1 MYELLNTIDSPRDLK
16 RLAVDQLPQLCGE
29 LRHFIIEQ
37 MSHSAGHFAASLGV
51 VELTVAI
58 HYVYDTPYDKLV
70 WDVGHQAYGHK
81 ILTGRRDAFPTNRK
95 LGGLSGFPN
104 IFESDYDAFGVGHS
118 STSVSAALGMAIAAR
133 LSGQKRRH
141 VVAVIGD
148 GALTGGEAF
157 EALNNM
163 ASASPDMLVILND
176 NNMAIDKVTGGMS
189 QYLLDISTSGLY
201 NRLRNKISQYLD
213 RKNDSATGHNSFITK
228 LNNSLKNLVNH
239 QTNMF
244 EGLNIR
250 YFGPTDGHD
259 VRYLVSILRDLKRI
273 GGPKMLH
280 VITVKGKGFKAAEQD
295 PTKWHAVGRGFDPET
310 GEPVGAAAP
319 SSPRPPRFQDV
330 FGETIVELARAN
342 SSILGITPA
351 MPSGCSLNVMMR
363 EMPDRCFDVGIA
375 EQHAVTFAAGLA
387 ISGYTPFCNIYSTFA
402 QRALDQVI
410 HDVALQRLHVV
421 FCFDRGGLVGADGAT
436 HHGVFDVA
444 MLRPIPN
451 LVLMSPMTEP
461 ELRNMMFTAQDPGL
475 GPVVI
480 RYPRGEGSTV
490 DWRTPMRKVEIGTG
504 RKLRDGA
511 DVALLSYGPIGVE
524 AEAVADA
531 LEAQGIS
538 AAHYDLR
545 FAKPLDKAL
554 LDEALSAHRL
564 VVTMEDGAREG
575 GVGSAVVEYAMDC
588 GYGCRVVRVGVP
600 DVFVAHGSVAEL
612 YRECGMDV
620 ESVVGLVREHLG
632 RLSAPQP
639 PLVEHFC

>member
-319 SSPRPPRFQDV
+319 SSLRPPRFQDV

-612 YRECGMDV
+612 YRECGMDA
-620 ESVVGLVREHLG
+620 ESVVSLVREHLG

>member
-1 MYELLNTIDSPRDLK
+1 MYELLNTIDSPGDLK

-58 HYVYDTPYDKLV
+58 HYVFDTPYDKLV

-104 IFESDYDAFGVGHS
+104 IFESEYDAFGVGHS

-228 LNNSLKNLVNH
+228 LNNSLKNLANH

-259 VRYLVSILRDLKRI
+259 VRYLVSILRDLRRI

-295 PTKWHAVGRGFDPET
+295 PTKWHAVGRNFDPET
-310 GEPVGAAAP
+310 GDPVEAAAP

-451 LVLMSPMTEP
+451 LVLMSPMDEP
-461 ELRNMMFTAQDPGL
+461 ELRNMMFTAQDPAL

-490 DWRTPMRKVEIGTG
+490 EWRTPMCRVEIGTG

-531 LEAQGIS
+531 LQALGIS

-545 FAKPLDKAL
+545 FAKPLDKRL
-554 LDEALSAHRL
+554 LDEVLDAHSL
-564 VVTMEDGAREG
+564 VVTLEDGARDG

-588 GYGCRVVRVGVP
+588 GSRCRIVRVGVP
-600 DVFVAHGSVAEL
+600 DEFVAHGSVAEL
-612 YRECGMDV
+612 YRECGMDA
-620 ESVVGLVREHLG
+620 ESVVRLVCKHLG

-639 PLVEHFC
+639 PLVEHLC

>member
-319 SSPRPPRFQDV
+319 SSLRPPRFQDV

>member
-37 MSHSAGHFAASLGV
+37 MSHSPGHFAASLGV

-259 VRYLVSILRDLKRI
+259 VRYLVSILRDLRRI

-295 PTKWHAVGRGFDPET
+295 PTKWHAVGRNFDPET
-310 GEPVGAAAP
+310 GEPVEAAAP

-402 QRALDQVI
+402 QRTLDQII

-451 LVLMSPMTEP
+451 LVLMSPMDEP
-461 ELRNMMFTAQDPGL
+461 ELRNMMFTAQDPAL

-490 DWRTPMRKVEIGTG
+490 DWRTPMRRVEIGTG

-531 LEAQGIS
+531 LEALGIS

-545 FAKPLDKAL
+545 FAKPLDKTL
-554 LDEALSAHRL
+554 LDEALAAHSL
-564 VVTMEDGAREG
+564 VVTMEDGARDG
-575 GVGSAVVEYAMDC
+575 GVGSAVVEHAMER
-588 GYGCRVVRVGVP
+588 GCRCRIVRVGVP
-600 DVFVAHGSVAEL
+600 DEFVAHGSVAEL
-612 YRECGMDV
+612 YRECGMDA
-620 ESVVGLVREHLG
+620 ESVVSLVRKELG

>member
-189 QYLLDISTSGLY
+189 QYLLDISTSSLY

-259 VRYLVSILRDLKRI
+259 VRYLVSILRDLRRI

-295 PTKWHAVGRGFDPET
+295 PTKWHAVGRDFDPET
-310 GEPVGAAAP
+310 GEPVEAAAP

-451 LVLMSPMTEP
+451 LVLMSPMDEP
-461 ELRNMMFTAQDPGL
+461 ELRNMMFTAQDPAL

-490 DWRTPMRKVEIGTG
+490 DWRTPMRRVEIGTG

-531 LEAQGIS
+531 LEALGIS

-545 FAKPLDKAL
+545 FAKPLDRTL
-554 LDEALSAHRL
+554 LDEALAAHSL
-564 VVTMEDGAREG
+564 VVTMEDGARDG
-575 GVGSAVVEYAMDC
+575 GVGSAVVEHAMER
-588 GYGCRVVRVGVP
+588 GCRCRIVRVGVP
-600 DVFVAHGSVAEL
+600 DEFVAHGSVAEL
-612 YRECGMDV
+612 YRECGMDA
-620 ESVVGLVREHLG
+620 ESVVSLVRKELG

>member
-16 RLAVDQLPQLCGE
+16 RLAVGQLPQLCGE

-104 IFESDYDAFGVGHS
+104 IFESEYDAFGVGHS

-133 LSGQKRRH
+133 LGGQKRRH

-148 GALTGGEAF
+148 GALTGGEAY

-163 ASASPDMLVILND
+163 ATASPDMLVILND

-201 NRLRNKISQYLD
+201 NRVRNKISQYLD

-273 GGPKMLH
+273 RGPKMLH

-310 GEPVGAAAP
+310 GEPAESAAP

-330 FGETIVELARAN
+330 FGETLLELARAN

-351 MPSGCSLNVMMR
+351 MPSGCSLNIMMR

-436 HHGVFDVA
+436 HHGVFDIA

-451 LVLMSPMTEP
+451 LVLMSPMDEP

-490 DWRTPMRKVEIGTG
+490 DWRAPMRRVEIGRG

-511 DVALLSYGPIGVE
+511 DVALLSYGPMGVE

-531 LEAQGIS
+531 LGALGIA

-545 FAKPLDKAL
+545 FAKPLDTAL
-554 LDEALSAHRL
+554 LDEALSTHRL
-564 VVTMEDGAREG
+564 VVTMEDGVRSG
-575 GVGSAVVEYAMDC
+575 GVGSAVVEHAMER
-588 GYGCRVVRVGVP
+588 GYRCRVVRVGAP
-600 DVFVAHGSVAEL
+600 DEFVAHGSVAEL
-612 YRECGMDV
+612 YRECGMDA
-620 ESVVGLVREHLG
+620 ESVVALVRKELG

>member
-1 MYELLNTIDSPRDLK
+1 MEQTYPLLSTIDTPADLK
-16 RLAVDQLPQLCGE
+16 KLSVEQLPQLCDE

-37 MSHSAGHFAASLGV
+37 MSHAPGHFAASLGV

-58 HYVYDTPYDKLV
+58 HYVFDTPYDKLV

-81 ILTGRRDAFPTNRK
+81 ILTGRRKVFHTNRK
-95 LGGLSGFPN
+95 RGGISGFPN
-104 IFESDYDAFGVGHS
+104 IFESEYDAFGVGHS

-133 LSGQKRRH
+133 LSGEKRH

-163 ASASPDMLVILND
+163 AAASPDMLVILND

-189 QYLLDISTSGLY
+189 QYLLDISTSSLY
-201 NRLRNKISQYLD
+201 NRLRNKMSQYLD

-228 LNNSLKNLVNH
+228 LNNSLKNLINH

-259 VRYLVSILRDLKRI
+259 VKYLVSILRDLKRI

-295 PTKWHAVGRGFDPET
+295 PTKWHAVGRSFDIET
-310 GEPVGAAAP
+310 GDPLTPPSQAP
-319 SSPRPPRFQDV
+319 HPPRFQDV
-330 FGETIVELARAN
+330 FGETILELARKN
-342 SSILGITPA
+342 DKILGITPA
-351 MPSGCSLNVMMR
+351 MPSGCSLSVMMR
-363 EMPDRCFDVGIA
+363 EVPDRCFDVGIA

-387 ISGYTPFCNIYSTFA
+387 VSGYTPYCNIYSTFA
-402 QRALDQVI
+402 QRAFDQVI

-421 FCFDRGGLVGADGAT
+421 FCFDRAGLVGADGAT

-444 MLRPIPN
+444 MLRPVPN
-451 LVLMSPMTEP
+451 LTIMSPMDEP
-461 ELRNMMFTAQDPGL
+461 ELRNMMFTAQDPSL
-475 GPVVI
+475 GAIVI

-490 DWRTPMRKVEIGTG
+490 DWRTPMTKIEMGRG
-504 RKLRDGA
+504 RKLRDGE
-511 DVALLSYGPIGVE
+511 DVALLSLGPIGVE
-524 AEAVADA
+524 ARQVADGLKA
-531 LEAQGIS
+531 YGIS

-545 FAKPLDKAL
+545 FAKPLDAAL
-554 LDEALSAHRL
+554 LHEAMGKFRL
-564 VVTMEDGAREG
+564 IVTMEDGAREG
-575 GVGSAVVEYAMDC
+575 GVGTGVMEFAMDC
-588 GYGCRVVRVGVP
+588 GYKGRVLRVGVP
-600 DVFVAHGSVAEL
+600 DRFIAHGTVEEL
-612 YRECGMDV
+612 YKECGMDAD
-620 ESVVGLVREHLG
+620 SVIAAIREALG
-632 RLSAPQP
+632 
-639 PLVEHFC
+639 

>member
-319 SSPRPPRFQDV
+319 SSLRPPRFQDV

-531 LEAQGIS
+531 LEALGIS

>member
-189 QYLLDISTSGLY
+189 QYLLDISTSSLY

-259 VRYLVSILRDLKRI
+259 VRYLVSILRDLRRI

-295 PTKWHAVGRGFDPET
+295 PTKWHAVGRDFDPET
-310 GEPVGAAAP
+310 GEPVEAAAP

-451 LVLMSPMTEP
+451 LVLMSPMDEP
-461 ELRNMMFTAQDPGL
+461 ELRNMMFTAQDPAL

-490 DWRTPMRKVEIGTG
+490 DWRTPMRRVEIGTG

-531 LEAQGIS
+531 LEALGIS

-545 FAKPLDKAL
+545 FAKPLDKTL
-554 LDEALSAHRL
+554 LDEALAAHSL
-564 VVTMEDGAREG
+564 VVTMEDGARDG
-575 GVGSAVVEYAMDC
+575 GVGSAVVEHAMER
-588 GYGCRVVRVGVP
+588 GCRCRIVRVGVP
-600 DVFVAHGSVAEL
+600 DEFVAHGSVAEL
-612 YRECGMDV
+612 YRECGMDA
-620 ESVVGLVREHLG
+620 ESVVSLVRKELG